1 MTKRAAANK
10 LPVRNTILEALIY
23 AGGVGLVGYAIGII
37 VLIFIANA
45 FYDSDSS
52 AVGLLSLI
60 ALTVV
65 GLLVAQ
71 ALLLVRQW
79 QRVDRYYQR
88 LTALGL
94 MRVFPLLLAT
104 NMVLGSMI
112 ARGAWDNGNGQSL
125 DDGWL
130 QAAINV
136 ISSWQIFSI
145 AAIAST
151 AGMIWLWTL
160 LLKKDKLLWEL
171 EGDTRTKDYKQRHAR
186 LFRNKRIGSCFVVAP
201 IALLV
206 LYIFIAFAAGSYR
219 GNAVLYN
226 LANTTRELLLFG
238 WLPSV
243 LLGIVVLARN
253 K

>member
-1 MTKRAAANK
+1 MKVSMTKRAAANK

-145 AAIAST
+145 A
-151 AGMIWLWTL
+151 
-160 LLKKDKLLWEL
+160 
-171 EGDTRTKDYKQRHAR
+171 
-186 LFRNKRIGSCFVVAP
+186 
-201 IALLV
+201 
-206 LYIFIAFAAGSYR
+206 
-219 GNAVLYN
+219 
-226 LANTTRELLLFG
+226 REL
-238 WLPSV
+238 
-243 LLGIVVLARN
+243 
-253 K
+253 